1 MRNVGLFLL
10 LLLLSFSSLC
20 PSLSL
25 SLLLAVSFLF
35 WIFGKIMQE
44 EKKRKDKAIAFYLDR
59 LSSELPRDFSMV
71 TLDIMSLF
79 IRHLTKDKCCKINE
93 KNTWLTQIRLQIIC
107 RLQLMEYSNNQQQQ
121 HQQQII
127 RNNTKN
133 QPIMIGHGKLLRR
146 RNEFE

>member
-1 MRNVGLFLL
+1 MWVFFSFFFFFLSP
-10 LLLLSFSSLC
+10 LSV
-20 PSLSL
+20 PLSL

-107 RLQLMEYSNNQQQQ
+107 RLQLMAYSNNQQQQ